1 MTTAVQ
7 VQPRRVFNY
16 DQLSAAIG
24 GAGAGI
30 GTAALGNHMDPKG
43 FWHDIFLYAAPL
55 LAITVSILVNW
66 VCATAE
72 RREIAQGIKRAMATA
87 QEEIDDITTTLAR
100 RDELRAVL
108 KSLRDEKIAHRI

>member
-1 MTTAVQ
+1 MTTAAQ

-24 GAGAGI
+24 GAGSGL

-43 FWHDIFLYAAPL
+43 FWHDAFLYAAPV
-55 LAITVSILVNW
+55 LAIAVSVVVNW
-66 VCATAE
+66 VCAAAE
-72 RREIAQGIKRAMATA
+72 RREIAQGIKRAMATV
-87 QEEIDDITTTLAR
+87 QEELDDPTTSLTR

-108 KSLRDEKIAHRI
+108 KQLRDEKIAHRL

>member
-1 MTTAVQ
+1 VTTAVQ

-30 GTAALGNHMDPKG
+30 STAAFGNHMDPKG
-43 FWHDIFLYAAPL
+43 FWHDTFLYAAPL
-55 LAITVSILVNW
+55 LAIVVSVLVNW
-66 VCATAE
+66 VCAVAE
-72 RREIAQGIKRAMATA
+72 RREIAQGIRRAMATA
-87 QEEIDDITTTLAR
+87 QEEIDDPTTSLAR
-100 RDELRAVL
+100 RDELRTVL